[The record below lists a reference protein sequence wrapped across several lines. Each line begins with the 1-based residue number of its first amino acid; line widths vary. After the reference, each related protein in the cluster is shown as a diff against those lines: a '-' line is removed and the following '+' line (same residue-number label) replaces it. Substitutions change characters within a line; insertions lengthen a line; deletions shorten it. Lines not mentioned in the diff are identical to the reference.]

1 MLRQSFS
8 AGHVLHRER
17 KRDRSLRVLV
27 LLDTSTTSRILTNQ
41 STRPTIVRYPPD
53 AGQRRG
59 KQTCSEA
66 RHSVKSTG
74 ELLQS
79 DPGEINGF
87 HSPSQVISRKLQL
100 SENEMNQQTNVF
112 DSNGHVLTQSD
123 QSIQDALEQELCTPQ
138 RQIGGAVS
146 PTSGSMT
153 ISPSLPV
160 VADRRDSAPLQG
172 LLQVPHRGRVGG
184 EDQSGRS

>member
-1 MLRQSFS
+1 MSCEFGASAISESAFRSSVSAVLPHHAAIGAAGQDGLRHQGAWPLNEKTIVAVNAAVPCQSFS
-8 AGHVLHRER
+8 AGQVLHRER
-17 KRDRSLRVLV
+17 KRVRSLRVLV

-87 HSPSQVISRKLQL
+87 RSLHRL
-100 SENEMNQQTNVF
+100 S
-112 DSNGHVLTQSD
+112 
-123 QSIQDALEQELCTPQ
+123 
-138 RQIGGAVS
+138 AVS
-146 PTSGSMT
+146 SN
-153 ISPSLPV
+153 
-160 VADRRDSAPLQG
+160 
-172 LLQVPHRGRVGG
+172 
-184 EDQSGRS
+184 